1 MEVFLPAGEQRNP
14 HQGFSRV
21 NQKSN
26 LRDGSVKFVTSV
38 SRRAGRVLLRSSAL
52 FCLLSCAGHLFA
64 QTEAAGPTPSE
75 LKKLSLEELM
85 EIEVTSVSK
94 RAEKLSEAASAIQV
108 VTGEDIRRSGA
119 TSIPEALRLASNLQV
134 AQVDSRQWAIS
145 ARGFNSTTANKLLV
159 LIDGRTV
166 YTPLY
171 AGVFWDVQD
180 TLLEDIDQIEVISGP
195 GATLWGANAVNGV
208 INVTT
213 KRARD
218 TQGLLVHGGGGTELR
233 YFGGLRYGGTLTSNA
248 HYRVYGKYFDRDSAV
263 LSDGRETT
271 NDWSMGQGG
280 FRVDWEPSEA
290 NLFTLQGDFYGGWGE
305 QPSPSDISMAGGNVI
320 GRWSHT
326 ISESSDLGV
335 QFYYDRTHRN
345 IPGTFAEDLDEYDVD
360 FQHRFLVGERHD
372 VVWGL
377 GYRLIEDDVENS
389 AALAFLPA
397 EVSRQW
403 FSAFAQDEIALVKD
417 RLHLTVGT
425 KLEHNDYT
433 GFEFQPSGR
442 LAWNVTKGHMLWAAI
457 SRAVRTPSRI
467 DTELYAPGSP
477 PFFFAGGT
485 NFVSEELLAYEV
497 GYRVQPHPRV
507 SVSLAA
513 FYNDYDDIRSV
524 EQGPPQVI
532 ANRQEGETYGA
543 ELTID
548 YRVTDWWRMRAG
560 YTELQVEIR
569 PKAGSTDLT
578 RGASESHDPNRQF
591 MIRSSVDLPGNIEF
605 DAGFRFVTQIFN
617 QSVPEY
623 GELDVRLAWR
633 PIPALELSV
642 VGQNLLHKH
651 HPEFGSP
658 TARREIERSVYG
670 KVAWRF

>member
-1 MEVFLPAGEQRNP
+1 MTLLSCRSGQIVFC
-14 HQGFSRV
+14 
-21 NQKSN
+21 
-26 LRDGSVKFVTSV
+26 
-38 SRRAGRVLLRSSAL
+38 SAF
-52 FCLLSCAGHLFA
+52 FCLLASTGRLPA
-64 QTEAAGPTPSE
+64 QTPKAAQSPAE
-75 LKKLSLEELM
+75 LKKLSIEELM
-85 EIEVTSVSK
+85 EIEVTSVS
-94 RAEKLSEAASAIQV
+94 RHPEKLSEAASAIQV
-108 VTGEDIRRSGA
+108 ITGDEIRRSGV
-119 TSIPEALRLASNLQV
+119 TSLPEALRLASNLQV
-134 AQVDSRQWAIS
+134 AQVDARQWAIS
-145 ARGFNSTTANKLLV
+145 ARGFNATTANKLLV

-218 TQGLLVHGGGGTELR
+218 TQGLLLQGGGGTELR
-233 YFGGLRYGGTLTSNA
+233 YFGGLRYGGMLTSNV

-263 LSDGRETT
+263 FSDGRETT

-280 FRVDWEPSEA
+280 FRIDWEPSQA
-290 NLFTLQGDFYGGWGE
+290 NLFTLQGDLYGGSGQ
-305 QPSPSDISMAGGNVI
+305 QPGTSDLRMRGGNVI

-335 QFYYDRTHRN
+335 RFYYDRTHRR
-345 IPGTFAEDLDEYDVD
+345 IPGTFAEDLDTYDLD
-360 FQHRFLVGERHD
+360 AQHRFLIGERHD

-417 RLHLTVGT
+417 RLHLTLGT
-425 KLEHNDYT
+425 KIEHNDYT

-467 DTELYAPGSP
+467 DTEFYVPGSP
-477 PFFFAGGT
+477 PFSIAGGT
-485 NFVSEELLAYEV
+485 NFVSEELLAYEI
-497 GYRVQPHPRV
+497 GYRVEPHPRV

-513 FYNDYDDIRSV
+513 FYNDYDNIRSL
-524 EQGPPQVI
+524 EQVSPPAASPVVI
-532 ANRQEGETYGA
+532 GNGQKAEAYGA
-543 ELTID
+543 ELSID

-560 YTELQVEIR
+560 YTELQIEVR
-569 PKAGSTDLT
+569 PEAGSTD
-578 RGASESHDPNRQF
+578 RSFGSAESHDPNRHF
-591 MIRSSVDLPGNIEF
+591 MLRSSVDLPENIEL

-617 QSVPEY
+617 QNVPEY

-633 PIPALELSV
+633 PIPTMELSV
-642 VGQNLLHKH
+642 VGQNLLHSH
-651 HPEFGSP
+651 HPEFGRLSG
-658 TARREIERSVYG
+658 RREIERSVYG
-670 KVAWRF
+670 KVLWRF

>member
-1 MEVFLPAGEQRNP
+1 
-14 HQGFSRV
+14 
-21 NQKSN
+21 
-26 LRDGSVKFVTSV
+26 
-38 SRRAGRVLLRSSAL
+38 
-52 FCLLSCAGHLFA
+52 
-64 QTEAAGPTPSE
+64 
-75 LKKLSLEELM
+75 M

-108 VTGEDIRRSGA
+108 ITGEDIRRSGA

-134 AQVDSRQWAIS
+134 AQVDSRQWAIT
-145 ARGFNSTTANKLLV
+145 ARGFNGTTANKLLV

-171 AGVFWDVQD
+171 AGVFWDAQD
-180 TLLEDIDQIEVISGP
+180 TLLEDIEQIEVISGP

-218 TQGLLVHGGGGTELR
+218 TPGLLLEGGGGSELR
-233 YFGGLRYGGTLTSNA
+233 YFGGLRYGGMMTSNL

-263 LSDGRETT
+263 FSNGREAT
-271 NDWSMGQGG
+271 NDWRMGQGG
-280 FRVDWEPSEA
+280 FRVDWDPSDA
-290 NLFTLQGDFYGGWGE
+290 NLFTVQGDFYGGWGE
-305 QPSPSDISMAGGNVI
+305 QPNTSDLSMSGGNVI

-326 ISESSDLGV
+326 ISESSDFGV

-345 IPGTFAEDLDEYDVD
+345 IPGTFEEDLDTYDLD
-360 FQHRFLVGERHD
+360 FQHRFALGERHD

-389 AALAFLPA
+389 ASLAFLPA

-417 RLHLTVGT
+417 RLHLTLGT
-425 KLEHNDYT
+425 KIEHNDYT

-442 LAWNVTKGHMLWAAI
+442 LAWNATKGHMLWAAI

-467 DTELYAPGSP
+467 DTDLYAPGNP

-485 NFVSEELLAYEV
+485 SFVSEELLAYEI
-497 GYRVQPHPRV
+497 GHRVQPHPRV

-513 FYNDYDDIRSV
+513 FYNDYDNIRSV
-524 EQGPPQVI
+524 ERGPPQVLSNGHE
-532 ANRQEGETYGA
+532 AETYGA

-548 YRVTDWWRMRAG
+548 YRVTDWWRIRAG
-560 YTELQVEIR
+560 YTELQIQIR
-569 PKAGSTDLT
+569 PEAGNTNTLGSN
-578 RGASESHDPNRQF
+578 ESHDPNRQF
-591 MIRSSVDLPGNIEF
+591 MVRSSVDLPWNIEL
-605 DAGFRFVTQIFN
+605 DGGFRFVTHIAN
-617 QSVPEY
+617 QRVPEY

-633 PIPALELSV
+633 PLPALELSV
-642 VGQNLLHKH
+642 VGQNLLHEH
-651 HPEFGSP
+651 HSEFGSP
-658 TARREIERSVYG
+658 AARREIERSVYG
-670 KVAWRF
+670 KVLWRF